1 MNVESVGA
9 PSNVPAPRANPKD
22 DTLPG
27 RTEGT
32 AKDDPSSVSNS
43 RQTLNKA
50 ILTASMQVSLS
61 AGDNSMT
68 LLYKSAIDHIN
79 KVLAPELG
87 DNAIQEAYKSG
98 LDVSPQATAD
108 RIVSMSTAFF
118 GKYAESNPDKD
129 LETALKDFTALIGG
143 GIDQGFSEA
152 RTILDGLKVLQGDIA
167 SNIDKTYELVQTG
180 LKAFADNY
188 PRPDKAVPDAAKAD
202 GAPAA

>member
-1 MNVESVGA
+1 MNIESVGA
-9 PSNVPAPRANPKD
+9 PSNVPVARANLKEDARPEATVGAPKD
-22 DTLPG
+22 DS
-27 RTEGT
+27 
-32 AKDDPSSVSNS
+32 SSVATS

-118 GKYAESNPDKD
+118 GKYAQSNPGKD

-152 RTILDGLKVLQGDIA
+152 RTVLDGLKVLQGDIA

-188 PRPDKAVPDAAKAD
+188 PRPDKAAPVAAKVDAAV
-202 GAPAA
+202 PA

>member
-1 MNVESVGA
+1 MNIESVSHA
-9 PSNVPAPRANPKD
+9 SNLPAARANQHESVAAEP
-22 DTLPG
+22 
-27 RTEGT
+27 T
-32 AKDDPSSVSNS
+32 ADAPNEDLSSVATS
-43 RQTLNKA
+43 RQALNKA
-50 ILTASMQVSLS
+50 ILTASMQVSLT

-118 GKYAESNPDKD
+118 GKYAQSNPDKD
-129 LETALKDFTALIGG
+129 LDTALKDFTALIGG

-167 SNIDKTYELVQTG
+167 SNIDKTYERVQTG

-188 PRPDKAVPDAAKAD
+188 PRPDKAVPETAKAD
-202 GAPAA
+202 GAPVA